1 MTNIQGPGKAVYLEG
16 LKFQFSEPDDWG
28 WFYQLDEDGKIVS
41 LLIRA
46 YKKFF
51 GWTVE
56 ILEFDDKNEEIIIDK
71 GSIDERNGFLHS
83 FSVHLKN
90 KPTIDFTQQHR
101 VSLKRYERWKRGI
114 DKDKT
119 PYLVPESGYY
129 PSLFFFMLGAPGNG
143 KTCWLN
149 ALKYPDIKDRAT
161 SQHDNLFYPGE
172 ESDELVKPASTNINE
187 IILKTFYL
195 RGNKDKKIKA
205 LVFVVD
211 LGGEINRAA
220 NVINNQA
227 EKEAK
232 AAILKTIRDNAAA
245 IFVVRS
251 ERWLLRLR
259 TEQSKNECGADPNEN
274 IFNILQDEKKI
285 EFCYILTGVDR
296 IKKIIEEKPEQAGKC
311 VLTPDSPIFHNT
323 NKSESQMYENMAI
336 ASHIMKK
343 RDTDRNIGDDD
354 PCFAVSCGSDLL
366 VQEEKKELDPLPHLP
381 LGKGQEPIDYDEF
394 YKKFVDNVGEGN
406 FDYNDKLIK
415 KFYRFY
421 NDNKIYINPD
431 QVLSLYKFYKYVAE
445 KDKDVKPILSLDFYN
460 FYSRSK
466 EGASQENLDT
476 EEEDKRIS
484 NILESYKLSKI
495 SEVLKLKPED
505 AYNVEL
511 PLVYMLKKLIKIEDD

>member
-16 LKFQFSEPDDWG
+16 LKFQFSEPDDWAWLYRLNRG
-28 WFYQLDEDGKIVS
+28 GQIIN
-41 LLIRA
+41 LLIKV
-46 YKKFF
+46 YKKFFF

-56 ILEFDDKNEEIIIDK
+56 IVDFNNKTEKIIIDK
-71 GSIDERNGFLHS
+71 DTIEERSGFLYS
-83 FSVHLKN
+83 FSVRLEN
-90 KPTIDFTQQHR
+90 GQPLTFTQQHR
-101 VSLKRYERWKRGI
+101 VSLKRYNRWKNDKI
-114 DKDKT
+114 DEQHT

-149 ALKYPDIKDRAT
+149 ALKYPDIKGRAT

-195 RGNKDKKIKA
+195 RRNRTIKA

-220 NVINNQA
+220 NVTTSEA

-232 AAILKTIRDNAAA
+232 TAILKTIRDNAAA

-251 ERWLLRLR
+251 ERWLLRLM

-285 EFCYILTGVDR
+285 EICYILTGVDR

-343 RDTDRNIGDDD
+343 RDTDRNIGDD

-366 VQEEKKELDPLPHLP
+366 VQEEKKQDPLPL
-381 LGKGQEPIDYDEF
+381 KRQKPIDYDEF
-394 YKKFVDNVGEGN
+394 YQKFIDNVGEGH
-406 FDYNDKLIK
+406 FDCDDKLIK
-415 KFYRFY
+415 DLYEFY
-421 NDNKIYINPD
+421 NNNKIYINPD
-431 QVLSLYKFYKYVAE
+431 QLLSLYEFYEYASE
-445 KDKDVKPILSLDFYN
+445 KDEDLKDILNLDFYN